1 MKIVETALEGVIEVE
16 PVRHGDERG
25 WFSETWNAQRWRDA
39 GYDIDWVQDNESLSG
54 PKGTIRGIHFQRDP
68 SAQDKLVRVVAGRI
82 LDVAVDLRRGS
93 PTMGRYV
100 AVELS
105 AERGN
110 QLLVPKGFGHGF
122 VTLEADCHVA
132 YKTSAHY
139 DPERDAGVS
148 FGDPAIGID
157 WGIEPEHAIV
167 SQKDADAPLL
177 ADADHLLFD

>member
-93 PTMGRYV
+93 PTMGR
-100 AVELS
+100 
-105 AERGN
+105 
-110 QLLVPKGFGHGF
+110 
-122 VTLEADCHVA
+122 
-132 YKTSAHY
+132 
-139 DPERDAGVS
+139 
-148 FGDPAIGID
+148 
-157 WGIEPEHAIV
+157 
-167 SQKDADAPLL
+167 
-177 ADADHLLFD
+177 